1 MSQQDDDT
9 PSNNQNVPTPESHD
23 TAGNRPE
30 PPDPSSDSQPKA
42 DGGQPIVD
50 EPAADTPDPDDQTD
64 PGADGRNDPTADLS
78 PRDQIQ
84 GAIESILLAAD
95 SPLTRDDFAQAF
107 DDCDPKL
114 VDQAL
119 ERIQLEFSGP
129 ARGIHLQRIADGW
142 QLRTNP
148 DYDQQLET
156 LVESKPVNLSRAAL
170 ETLAI
175 VAYQQPV
182 TRAEIDDIRGVDS
195 SGVIRT
201 LQDWELVRVVGRLDD
216 LGRPHV
222 YGTTDRFLEVF
233 GLEDLTDLPTLSEDE
248 HQSLQELYE
257 DELENFD
264 EEFD

>member
-1 MSQQDDDT
+1 MSQQDEDT
-9 PSNNQNVPTPESHD
+9 PTNNQNVPTPESHD

-30 PPDPSSDSQPKA
+30 PPDHSSDSQPQA

-50 EPAADTPDPDDQTD
+50 APAAEQAGSDQQTATDDRTDT
-64 PGADGRNDPTADLS
+64 TADLS
-78 PRDQIQ
+78 PRDEIQ
-84 GAIESILLAAD
+84 GAIEAVLLAAD

-175 VAYQQPV
+175 IAYQQPV

-233 GLEDLTDLPTLSEDE
+233 GLDDLTDLPTLSEDE

-257 DELENFD
+257 DELDKFD
-264 EEFD
+264 DEFD